1 MKKEN
6 AQIRLKR
13 IMDDRGLRQVD
24 ILRMSEPWQKKLDI
38 KISKNTLSQYINGIS
53 SPDNYKA
60 TLLAKTLG
68 VNEAWLLG
76 YDVPMNDV
84 QNKTSKESPI
94 IEKTI
99 TVLKN
104 LEEPRQQ
111 IVLDTANIQLKEQE
125 EIEKAAKAK
134 TKVTPLFDMD
144 SPLTDE
150 ELQEAVDEAVAFDG
164 VPLTDREK
172 ELYKHLLREA
182 WEEDHGR
189 G

>member
-68 VNEAWLLG
+68 VSEPWLMG
-76 YDVPMNDV
+76 YDVPMVESFESENDSE
-84 QNKTSKESPI
+84 T

-99 TVLKN
+99 TVMKK
-104 LEEPRQQ
+104 LENPRQQ
-111 IVLDTANIQLKEQE
+111 IVLDTANIQLKEQDE
-125 EIEKAAKAK
+125 QNKIKQIE
-134 TKVTPLFDMD
+134 DYR
-144 SPLTDE
+144 LTDE
-150 ELQEAVDEAVAFDG
+150 YLEGQVNKASAYGGGELSDND
-164 VPLTDREK
+164 K
-172 ELYKHLLREA
+172 EFFKRLLKNTLKERIE
-182 WEEDHGR
+182 R
-189 G
+189 GE

>member
-76 YDVPMNDV
+76 YDVPMV
-84 QNKTSKESPI
+84 ESSKIEYDSET

-99 TVLKN
+99 TVMKK
-104 LEEPRQQ
+104 LENPRQQ
-111 IVLDTANIQLKEQE
+111 IVLDTAKIQLKEQDE
-125 EIEKAAKAK
+125 QNKVKQIE
-134 TKVTPLFDMD
+134 DYR
-144 SPLTDE
+144 LTDE
-150 ELQEAVDEAVAFDG
+150 YLEGQVNKASAYGGGELSDND
-164 VPLTDREK
+164 K
-172 ELYKHLLREA
+172 EFFKRLLKNTLKERIE
-182 WEEDHGR
+182 R
-189 G
+189 GE

>member
-13 IMDDRGLRQVD
+13 IMDERGLRQVD

-76 YDVPMNDV
+76 YDVPRNDEESST
-84 QNKTSKESPI
+84 QFRMESPI
-94 IEKTI
+94 IEE
-99 TVLKN
+99 TVEVMKKLK
-104 LEEPRQQ
+104 EPRQQ
-111 IVLDTANIQLKEQE
+111 IVLDTATSQLKEQKDE
-125 EIEKAAKAK
+125 ESNKKKKI
-134 TKVTPLFDMD
+134 VSIFDKN

-150 ELQEAVDEAVAFDG
+150 ELQEAVDQAVAFDG
-164 VPLTDREK
+164 KPLTDREK
-172 ELYKHLLREA
+172 EVYKHLLFEA